1 LESELKLVKEE
12 LLATQQE
19 GELLKLKLINQ
30 NQSYDANEVE
40 EDNQTSGGSFISNPT
55 GLT

>member
-1 LESELKLVKEE
+1 MESELKLVKEE

-40 EDNQTSGGSFISNPT
+40 EDNQTSGGSFISNST

>member
-1 LESELKLVKEE
+1 MESELKLVKEE